1 MFVCL
6 GRKLVNELYETSNP
20 QTPKHPNPQTHKI
33 PHYLFKRKQYTEEE
47 LVNGCVA
54 NDRYWQEQLYRCYFP
69 VMMQMCLRRTDDKDE
84 AMTIVNNGFLRVFK
98 KIHLYSFKGSL
109 EGWIRR
115 LVWHSLADYFRE
127 RQKYVHFLVFEERDE
142 PVNTSPASQLYAEDI
157 LKMIDTLPPASAE
170 VFRLYAIEG
179 YSHAEVAGQMGISE
193 GTSKWHLST
202 ARKALRQMIQ
212 QQELKNYAG

>member
-1 MFVCL
+1 M
-6 GRKLVNELYETSNP
+6 
-20 QTPKHPNPQTHKI
+20 
-33 PHYLFKRKQYTEEE
+33 
-47 LVNGCVA
+47 A
-54 NDRYWQEQLYRCYFP
+54 NDRYWQEQLYRRFFP
-69 VMMQMCLRRTDDKDE
+69 AMMKMCMRRTDDEDE

-115 LVWHSLADYFRE
+115 LVWHSLADFYRE

-142 PVNTSPASQLYAEDI
+142 PVNSSPASQLFAEDI
-157 LKMIDTLPPASAE
+157 LRMVDSLPPASAE

-179 YSHAEVAGQMGISE
+179 YSHAEVAERMGISE
-193 GTSKWHLST
+193 GTSKWHLSM
-202 ARKALRQMIQ
+202 ARQKLRDLIH

>member
-1 MFVCL
+1 M
-6 GRKLVNELYETSNP
+6 
-20 QTPKHPNPQTHKI
+20 
-33 PHYLFKRKQYTEEE
+33 FKRKQYTEEE
-47 LVNGCVA
+47 LVKGCVA
-54 NDRYWQEQLYRCYFP
+54 NDRHWQEQLYRRYFP
-69 VMMQMCLRRTDDKDE
+69 TMMEMCLRRTDDEDE
-84 AMTIVNNGFLRVFK
+84 AMTIVNNGFMRVFK

-115 LVWHSLADYFRE
+115 LVWHSLADYFRD

-142 PVNTSPASQLYAEDI
+142 PVHSSPASQLYAEDI

-179 YSHAEVAGQMGISE
+179 YSHAEVAEQMGISE

-202 ARKALRQMIQ
+202 ARKALKSMIQ